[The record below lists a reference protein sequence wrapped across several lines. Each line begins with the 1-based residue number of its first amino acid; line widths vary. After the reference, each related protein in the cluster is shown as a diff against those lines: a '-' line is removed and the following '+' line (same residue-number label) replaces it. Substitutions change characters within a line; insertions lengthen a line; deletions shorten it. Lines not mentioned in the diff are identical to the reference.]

1 MTSLRSWFVQRSKRE
16 QRLILVMLA
25 LAAVTLV
32 WAGIVRPVGDGLAS
46 ARERHAAAVD
56 RLGETE
62 AAVDA
67 LKAAGQRRALT
78 GSLADTVRSRAD
90 AAGFTITTL
99 DQQGGDRVHLT
110 IQSARPSV
118 LDDWLAGL
126 ERSGIL
132 VDAATLRDN
141 GDRTVAVDLVL
152 KARVA

>member
-1 MTSLRSWFVQRSKRE
+1 MSNFKTWFAQRSKRE

-32 WAGIVRPVGDGLAS
+32 WAGIIRPVDDGLAS

-62 AAVDA
+62 VAVAA

-78 GSLADTVRSRAD
+78 GTLADTVRTRAD
-90 AAGFTITTL
+90 AAGFAIATL
-99 DQQGGDRVHLT
+99 DDQGGDRVHLT
-110 IQSARPSV
+110 IQSARPGA
-118 LDDWLAGL
+118 LDDWLATL

-141 GDRTVAVDLVL
+141 GDRTVAADLVL